1 MCQVHQQLRDE
12 TPGDIQDWW
21 SSRKSSELSGQKI
34 FSYKTLQADITKFEE
49 DFENNSDPFSVM
61 DNANHVNSVAGVL
74 KSYFRRLDEALFS
87 ETYFDQFMNV
97 TSEISERIISFSIF
111 IHLQDI
117 MD

>member
-21 SSRKSSELSGQKI
+21 SSRKFSELSGQQI

-49 DFENNSDPFSVM
+49 DFENNGDPFSVM

-87 ETYFDQFMNV
+87 ETYFDQLMNI
-97 TSEISERIISFSIF
+97 TSEISERII
-111 IHLQDI
+111 
-117 MD
+117 